1 MLFRQHP
8 AEDAYL
14 ARGHRPAHQ
23 IRIIMI
29 LSLSHY
35 PSVEC
40 KRLRIYSLAYIYI
53 YIYTHNKCSSTPK
66 SARHDKN
73 VEQEDKTVRWNEV
86 LLIVSRPKAI
96 IRQDRKVDMKT
107 LRIYVSSCRARCQ
120 RIRQCRCA
128 CMREVHYV
136 ENDLGHAALK
146 VRQVKLTFMAA
157 LRCYFRSFVKQ
168 CVAGS

>member
-1 MLFRQHP
+1 MFQYTKKCSTRQKRR
-8 AEDAYL
+8 
-14 ARGHRPAHQ
+14 ARRQNCKVERSATNSFTPEGDHQ
-23 IRIIMI
+23 AGQEGR
-29 LSLSHY
+29 Y
-35 PSVEC
+35 ENTT
-40 KRLRIYSLAYIYI
+40 YIYI
-53 YIYTHNKCSSTPK
+53 SS
-66 SARHDKN
+66 
-73 VEQEDKTVRWNEV
+73 
-86 LLIVSRPKAI
+86 
-96 IRQDRKVDMKT
+96 
-107 LRIYVSSCRARCQ
+107 YRARCQ